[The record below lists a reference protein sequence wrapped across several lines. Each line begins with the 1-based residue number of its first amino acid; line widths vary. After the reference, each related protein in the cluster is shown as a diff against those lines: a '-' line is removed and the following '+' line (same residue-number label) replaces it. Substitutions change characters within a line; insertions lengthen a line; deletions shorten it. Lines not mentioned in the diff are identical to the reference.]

1 MNKTYLTNL
10 LKSAK
15 IIFASPIELIYATI
29 IDTLTLIFSL
39 FVLSFFSRIIENPL
53 TEFLVNL
60 PNPEKPQSN
69 AVLIL
74 TIAFL
79 VLYLL
84 LYLIISLL
92 QPISWKI
99 AHNIVSSKKETYKK
113 FAIYFL
119 KINIY
124 LIILLAMINLYQDIF
139 YIINTITGIVVINKT
154 FLYLSYISLLI
165 LLLYLAFI
173 SYSKLLQIKVS
184 IIFAAKH
191 FLKLLPSLL
200 LIALTFIII
209 NYIMVFAAK
218 LHPKLTII
226 LGIVLFA
233 PAISFARVYLILNV
247 KEIKE

>member
-1 MNKTYLTNL
+1 MYKTDLTNL
-10 LKSAK
+10 TRSAK
-15 IIFASPIELIYATI
+15 IIFAKPIELIYATI
-29 IDTLTLIFSL
+29 TDILTLFFSL
-39 FVLSFFSRIIENPL
+39 FVLSFFGRIIENPL

-74 TIAFL
+74 VIAFL

-99 AHNIVSSKKETYKK
+99 AHNIVSSKKETYKR

-124 LIILLAMINLYQDIF
+124 LIILLAIINLYQDIF
-139 YIINTITGIVVINKT
+139 YTINTITGIVVINKA
-154 FLYLSYISLLI
+154 FLYYSYITLLL

-173 SYSKLLQIKVS
+173 SYSKLLPIKAS

-218 LHPKLTII
+218 LHPGLTII
-226 LGIVLFA
+226 LGILLFA
-233 PAISFARVYLILNV
+233 PAITFARVYLLLAV
-247 KEIKE
+247 KDVS